1 MTGRPEA
8 WQVCA
13 AEVWAPTA
21 EEMAALDRAAVE
33 DGLAE
38 ERTLIEA
45 AGRELAHRIADA
57 WPQGPVCGLVGSGHN
72 GADTMV
78 ALRTLAA
85 WGRDV
90 RAIRGGSA
98 PPDPEVRAGW
108 PIELESPESFDAS
121 PPTGGVLVDGL
132 LGTGVAGAPR
142 APQAALIERANGLG
156 LPIVAADL
164 PSGADPTTGAVRGA
178 CVRADLTVCFGWPKL
193 GLLRYPARGYCG
205 RIEAVEI
212 GFPPPTGTPARARV
226 ITARWVRGMLRPR
239 PPAGHKGT
247 SGYLLLAAGAP
258 GMAGAAVLS
267 ARSAYRAGAGIVRV
281 YAAPANREI
290 VQRGVPGA
298 IYAAWDDAA
307 SGGSDEGDP
316 IAGELED
323 HVGWAHALAIGP
335 GLGRA
340 PERRRLVGRL
350 LRARGGVDG
359 AAGGD
364 RPVVL
369 DADGLNVFADAPDDL
384 ATLLGPGDVITPHPG
399 EMSRL
404 LGRDTESVTDD
415 PPSAALEAAERFGC
429 VVVLKGNPTFVA
441 LPGGSLRVA
450 ATGGPALAVGGT
462 GDVLT
467 GAIGALLAAG
477 TPAADAA
484 SAALL
489 LTGLAADLT
498 GFGDVGMVAEDVP
511 ESLPAARSAVEEIG
525 PTPAGAVRFALRASS
540 TSRDA
545 T

>member
-1 MTGRPEA
+1 VTGRPEA
-8 WQVCA
+8 WRSCA

-21 EEMAALDRAAVE
+21 DEMAALDRAAVE
-33 DGLAE
+33 AGLAA

-45 AGRELAHRIADA
+45 AGRELAHRIAET
-57 WPQGPVCGLVGSGHN
+57 WPHGSVCGLVGSGHN

-90 RAIRGGSA
+90 RAIRGGGT
-98 PPDPEVRAGW
+98 PPRPEVRAGW
-108 PIELESPESFDAS
+108 PLELESPEAFAAA
-121 PPTGGVLVDGL
+121 PPTGGVVVDGL
-132 LGTGVAGAPR
+132 LGTGVKGAPR
-142 APQAALIERANGLG
+142 APQAALLERANGLG

-164 PSGADPTTGAVRGA
+164 PSGADPTTGEVPGA

-212 GFPPPTGTPARARV
+212 GFPPPSGDDAAGARV
-226 ITARWVRGMLRPR
+226 ITARWVRELLRDR

-258 GMAGAAVLS
+258 GMAGAAVLA

-281 YAAPANREI
+281 YADPANREV
-290 VQRGVPGA
+290 VQRAVPGA
-298 IYAAWDDAA
+298 IFAAWN
-307 SGGSDEGDP
+307 
-316 IAGELED
+316 GELED
-323 HVGWAHALAIGP
+323 QAGWAHALAVGP

-340 PERRRLVGRL
+340 PGRRRLVEDL
-350 LRARGGVDG
+350 LAARCRSDG
-359 AAGGD
+359 SH

-369 DADGLNVFADAPDDL
+369 DADGLNVFAGDADAL
-384 ATLLGPGDVITPHPG
+384 AARLGPGDVITPHPG

-404 LGRDTESVTDD
+404 VDRTTGTVTDD
-415 PPSAALEAAERFGC
+415 PAAAARSAAGRFGC

-441 LPGGSLRVA
+441 LPDGSLRVA
-450 ATGGPALAVGGT
+450 VTGGPALAVGGT

-477 TPAADAA
+477 APSADAA
-484 SAALL
+484 SAALV

-498 GFGDVGMVAEDVP
+498 GFGDVGMVAEDIP
-511 ESLPAARSAVEEIG
+511 ESIPAARSAVEALG
-525 PTPAGAVRFALRASS
+525 PMPPGAVRFALRAPPPAGHE
-540 TSRDA
+540 T
-545 T
+545 